1 MITDIQKKYLAD
13 ELAGKIKKKDNPRKH
28 SAYLRRMNEHIDHML
43 ENLLWLAQNR
53 PDILQD
59 LSNELADE
67 EKILHRRAKILLK
80 AITLFENQP
89 TVLELIAELYP
100 EESVELVKK

>member
-1 MITDIQKKYLAD
+1 MITDIQKKYLID

-59 LSNELADE
+59 LKTELSE
-67 EKILHRRAKILLK
+67 EKPLKRRARGLLR
-80 AITLFENQP
+80 AVTLFENQP

-100 EESVELVKK
+100 EESVELAKK